1 MLSRRAERAAQVLIS
16 RVCEMTMVRRQDV
29 IGPLA
34 ARTRRA
40 GLARSRIAV
49 ALRTWGI
56 TWAEVAELMLTTE
69 TAATQMGRNKLED
82 RERWEEVG
90 RACQPN
96 L

>member
-1 MLSRRAERAAQVLIS
+1 MI
-16 RVCEMTMVRRQDV
+16 RRQDA

-82 RERWEEVG
+82 RERWEAIG
-90 RACQPN
+90 HAAKPN